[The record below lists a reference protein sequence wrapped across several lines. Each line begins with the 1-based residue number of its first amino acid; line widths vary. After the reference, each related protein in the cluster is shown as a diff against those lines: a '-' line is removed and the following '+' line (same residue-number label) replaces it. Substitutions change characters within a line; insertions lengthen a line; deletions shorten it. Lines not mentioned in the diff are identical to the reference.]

1 MDDITA
7 ARQTAV
13 RRMCVST
20 GTENLRLLL
29 QNSSCK
35 QFTINLLYYFLES
48 QYPAVAVEEKVQWFF
63 QDHYSINM
71 GYAGLKI

>member
-7 ARQTAV
+7 ARQTPV

-29 QNSSCK
+29 QNSSCL
-35 QFTINLLYYFLES
+35 TVYYLLYYLLKS
-48 QYPAVAVEEKVQWFF
+48 QYPAVAVEEKLQGFF
-63 QDHYSINM
+63 QDHYMVI
-71 GYAGLKI
+71 L